1 MLSAAGSAPQDEG
14 TVKRP
19 DPLVTEDS
27 EVFWLAADDSRLV
40 AQRCSACGALR
51 HPPRPMCPHC
61 HSLDFELQELSGRG
75 RVYSFSVLHH
85 PQNPAFEYPV
95 LAALI
100 DLEEG
105 VRVMSNLRGIEPSEI
120 RIGLPVVVGYAPT
133 VGGHQVPVFEP
144 IKS

>member
-1 MLSAAGSAPQDEG
+1 MLSSGRSAERDEG
-14 TVKRP
+14 SVTRP

-27 EVFWLAADDSRLV
+27 EVFWSAADDSHLV

-61 HSLDFELQELSGRG
+61 HSLDFEPQELSGRG
-75 RVYSFSVLHH
+75 TVYSFAILHH

-95 LAALI
+95 VAALI

-105 VRVMSNLRGIEPSEI
+105 VRLMSNLRGLDPSEI
-120 RIGLPVVVGYAPT
+120 EIGMPVVVSYVPT

-144 IKS
+144 VRS

>member
-1 MLSAAGSAPQDEG
+1 MLSTGGSAEREEG
-14 TVKRP
+14 SVTRP

-61 HSLDFELQELSGRG
+61 HSLDFEPQELSGRG
-75 RVYSFSVLHH
+75 TVYSFAVLHH

-105 VRVMSNLRGIEPSEI
+105 VRLMSNLRGMGPSEV
-120 RIGLPVVVGYAPT
+120 RIGMPVAVNYVPT
-133 VGGHQVPVFEP
+133 VGGHQVPVFEAVP
-144 IKS
+144 S

>member
-1 MLSAAGSAPQDEG
+1 MLSEGGSARPGEG
-14 TVKRP
+14 TVTRP
-19 DPLVTEDS
+19 DPSVTEDS
-27 EVFWLAADDSRLV
+27 EVFWSAADDSRLV

-61 HSLDFELQELSGRG
+61 HSVDFELQELSGRG
-75 RVYSFSVLHH
+75 TVYSFAVLHH

-105 VRVMSNLRGIEPSEI
+105 VRLMSNLRGLEPSEI
-120 RIGLPVVVGYAPT
+120 RIGMPVVVSYAPT

-144 IKS
+144 VRS

>member
-1 MLSAAGSAPQDEG
+1 MLSTGGSVEREEG
-14 TVKRP
+14 SVTRP

-61 HSLDFELQELSGRG
+61 HSLDFEPQELSGRG
-75 RVYSFSVLHH
+75 TVYSFAVLHH

-105 VRVMSNLRGIEPSEI
+105 VRLMSNLRGMDPSEV
-120 RIGLPVVVGYAPT
+120 RIGMPVAVTYVPT
-133 VGGHQVPVFEP
+133 VGGHQVPVFEAVP
-144 IKS
+144 S

>member
-1 MLSAAGSAPQDEG
+1 M
-14 TVKRP
+14 TVTRP

-27 EVFWLAADDSRLV
+27 EVFWAAADDSRLV
-40 AQRCSACGALR
+40 AQRCSSCGALR

-61 HSLDFELQELSGRG
+61 HSLDFEPQELSGRG
-75 RVYSFSVLHH
+75 TVYSFAILHH

-105 VRVMSNLRGIEPSEI
+105 IRLMSNLNGLEPSEI
-120 RIGLPVVVGYAPT
+120 QIGMPVVVAYVPT
-133 VGGHQVPVFEP
+133 VGGHQVPVFQP
-144 IKS
+144 VRS

>member
-1 MLSAAGSAPQDEG
+1 MLSPGRSAERDEG
-14 TVKRP
+14 SVTRP
-19 DPLVTEDS
+19 DPSVTEDS
-27 EVFWLAADDSRLV
+27 EVFWSGADDSRLV

-61 HSLDFELQELSGRG
+61 HSLDFEPQELSGRG
-75 RVYSFSVLHH
+75 TVYSFAILHH

-105 VRVMSNLRGIEPSEI
+105 VRLMSNLRGLDPSDIE
-120 RIGLPVVVGYAPT
+120 IGMPVVVSYVPT

-144 IKS
+144 VRP

>member
-1 MLSAAGSAPQDEG
+1 MLSDGGSAQPQEG
-14 TVKRP
+14 TVTRP

-27 EVFWLAADDSRLV
+27 EVFWSAADDSRLV

-61 HSLDFELQELSGRG
+61 HSLDFEPQELSGRG
-75 RVYSFSVLHH
+75 TVYSFAVLHH
-85 PQNPAFEYPV
+85 PRNPAFDYPV

-105 VRVMSNLRGIEPSEI
+105 VRVMSNLRGLEPSEI
-120 RIGLPVVVGYAPT
+120 RIGMPVMVGYVPT
-133 VGGHQVPVFEP
+133 VSGHQVPVFEP
-144 IKS
+144 VRR

>member
-1 MLSAAGSAPQDEG
+1 M
-14 TVKRP
+14 TVTRP

-27 EVFWLAADDSRLV
+27 EMFWAAADESRLIS
-40 AQRCSACGALR
+40 QRCSSCGALR

-61 HSLDFELQELSGRG
+61 HSLVFELQELSGRG
-75 RVYSFSVLHH
+75 TVYSFAILHH

-105 VRVMSNLRGIEPSEI
+105 IRLMSNLRGLEPSGI
-120 RIGLPVVVGYAPT
+120 HIGMPVEVVYVPT
-133 VGGHQVPVFEP
+133 IGGHQVPVFEP
-144 IKS
+144 VRP

>member
-1 MLSAAGSAPQDEG
+1 MLSTGGPAEREEGSV
-14 TVKRP
+14 TRP

-27 EVFWLAADDSRLV
+27 EVFWAAADDCRLV

-61 HSLDFELQELSGRG
+61 HSLDFEPQALSGRG
-75 RVYSFSVLHH
+75 TVYSFAVLHH
-85 PQNPAFEYPV
+85 PQNPDFEYPV

-105 VRVMSNLRGIEPSEI
+105 VRLMSNLRGLDPSEI
-120 RIGLPVVVGYAPT
+120 RIGMPVLVGYVPT

-144 IKS
+144 VRS